1 MTSRFTPAAQSA
13 LNQAQNEASEMGHTY
28 IGTEHLLLGLL
39 CQDSSVAAELL
50 KGKGIEYAKTRKL
63 VISLCG
69 SGSRTDPPPT
79 AMTPRLKEVLKR
91 AAEAMPGA
99 FGRIGTEQLLFSLLN
114 EEECFA
120 SRIIEKQNVLC
131 RDLSSDLFSLKPTK
145 SKPKTRKKLPPM
157 LSKYG
162 RLLSETICDP
172 VIGREPEIEALI
184 EVLCRRR
191 KNNPCLIG
199 EPGVGKTAVVE
210 GLAER
215 INDGNV
221 PSFLRDKAIVSL
233 DIAAML
239 AGAKYRGEFEERL
252 KTVLAEA
259 SDDPDIILFI
269 DELHTI
275 VGTGGSEGSIDAANI
290 LKPALARGDIK
301 LIGATTV
308 SEYRRHIESD
318 SALERRFLPISVEE
332 PTKDQT
338 KEILLGL
345 KEKYEAHHGI
355 SITDE
360 AIDACIEL
368 SIRYLPSKKLPDKA
382 IDILDEAAA
391 AKRIELEKAADSESA
406 LSGIIKGLEIKKEEA
421 VEGDTD
427 LIRALEESLN
437 ARLSTLNEKKDLSP
451 LKAVDIES
459 VLKKRQGHLC
469 LPTPYQLGD
478 LEERLGSA
486 IFGQEEAI
494 AKISAAVRAGTLGIN
509 GSERPIAS
517 LLLLGPSGVGKTAAC
532 SALAECLYGNAQ
544 TLIRFDMSEYSE
556 KHSVSKLIGSPP
568 GYVGYRDE
576 GLLIKEVRSKPYSVV
591 LFDEAEKA
599 HPDIFGLLLQI
610 LDRGSLSD
618 AQGRQADFRGCTV
631 ILTSNLGNDGQKKA
645 GFSLNTTKDGAADAA
660 KTFFRPELLGRMDAV
675 IQFSPITKDAAL
687 EIAKNG
693 LSALS
698 KRLSQCG
705 IRLKIDDVV
714 LDAAANAALTSPFGA
729 RAIFSFI
736 KSEIESRIILRI
748 SDKDA
753 QNGISVISMENG
765 KISIKTVTNPEFSH
779 TM

>member
-13 LNQAQNEASEMGHTY
+13 LKQAQNEASEMGHTY

-50 KGKGIEYAKTRKL
+50 KSKGIEYGKTRKL

-69 SGSRTDPPPT
+69 SGSRTDPPPAT
-79 AMTPRLKEVLKR
+79 MTPRLKEVLKK

-114 EEECFA
+114 EEESFA
-120 SRIIEKQNVLC
+120 SRIIERQNVLC
-131 RDLSSDLFSLKPTK
+131 HDLTSDISSLKL
-145 SKPKTRKKLPPM
+145 PKAKHEVRKKLPPM

-162 RLLSETICDP
+162 RLLSEAVCDP
-172 VIGREPEIEALI
+172 VIGRESEIDALI

-210 GLAER
+210 GLAQR

-221 PSFLRDKAIVSL
+221 PSFLKDKAIVSI

-252 KTVLAEA
+252 KTVLAET
-259 SDDPDIILFI
+259 SDDPDIILFV

-332 PTKDQT
+332 PTKAQT

-345 KEKYEAHHGI
+345 KERYEAHHGI
-355 SITDE
+355 SISEE
-360 AIDACIEL
+360 AIDACIDL
-368 SIRYLPSKKLPDKA
+368 SIRYLPSKMLPDKA

-391 AKRIELEKAADSESA
+391 AKRIELEKTADDEMA
-406 LSGIIKGLEIKKEEA
+406 LSGIIKGLEISKDE
-421 VEGDTD
+421 VSEGETD
-427 LIRALEESLN
+427 LLTALEESLN
-437 ARLSTLNEKKDLSP
+437 ERLNTLNGKKEQSP
-451 LKAVDIES
+451 LKASDIEDI
-459 VLKKRQGHLC
+459 LKKRQGHLC
-469 LPTPYQLGD
+469 LPTPNQLKD
-478 LEERLGSA
+478 LEEKLSSV

-494 AKISAAVRAGTLGIN
+494 SKISAAVRAGTLGIN
-509 GSERPIAS
+509 GAERPIAA
-517 LLLLGPSGVGKTAAC
+517 LLLLGPSGVGKTAVC
-532 SALAECLYGNAQ
+532 SALAECLYGSDRA
-544 TLIRFDMSEYSE
+544 LIRFDMSEYSE

-610 LDRGSLSD
+610 LDRGFLSD
-618 AQGRQADFRGCTV
+618 TQGRRADFRGCTV

-645 GFSLNTTKDGAADAA
+645 GFSFDPSKDGTLDAA
-660 KTFFRPELLGRMDAV
+660 KTFFRPELLGRMDA
-675 IQFSPITKDAAL
+675 IIPFSPITKDAAI

-693 LSALS
+693 ISALS
-698 KRLSQCG
+698 NRLLQCG
-705 IRLKIDDVV
+705 IRLKIEDDA
-714 LDAAANAALTSPFGA
+714 LNAAANAAITSPFGA

-736 KSEIESRIILRI
+736 KNEIESKMILRL
-748 SDKDA
+748 SDINA